1 MRRQLSAGVI
11 GGISLATASFSLIHL
26 VTILAGETFPL
37 ISFITEVLLPLLF
50 SGLVVAVG
58 YWVFID
64 DRPDQAMVRL
74 ALWCVAGSAV
84 IGGFE
89 FLTFYSQLLG
99 GAELTEELQ
108 TLNAAVARGAVLG
121 VALGLFDI
129 ERQRTKR
136 REAELERQ
144 VDRLEEFASVV
155 SHDLRSPLTVAQGHV
170 ELIRDEIA
178 EENLKQLEFAHT
190 RMTEIIEDSL
200 ALARGGN
207 EVTEVET
214 VSLGEMAER
223 AWKTVASDEDT
234 LEIEHDLTF
243 EADPE
248 RLQRIL
254 ENLFRNSIE
263 HASSDSRPHS
273 ETEIELGFGP
283 QSADTDEIDPVTVV
297 VGRLADEDGFFV
309 ADSGPGIDPD
319 EREAVFEAGNSGTEM
334 GSGLGLAIVRRIAQA
349 HGWEVS
355 IADSETGGAR
365 FEFDIDP

>member
-11 GGISLATASFSLIHL
+11 GGISLATASLTTVHLLAILDDEFSI
-26 VTILAGETFPL
+26 
-37 ISFITEVLLPLLF
+37 ISFVTEVVLPLLF
-50 SGLVVAVG
+50 SGLVVGVG
-58 YWVFID
+58 YWVYFD
-64 DRPDQAMVRL
+64 DRPDQALVRL
-74 ALWCVAGSAV
+74 AIWCAAGSAV

-108 TLNAAVARGAVLG
+108 TLNAAFARGAVLG
-121 VALGLFDI
+121 IALGLFDI

-136 REAELERQ
+136 RESELERQ
-144 VDRLEEFASVV
+144 VNRLEEFASVV

-170 ELIRDEIA
+170 ELIRDEID
-178 EENLKQLEFAHT
+178 EESRKQLEFAHT

-207 EVTEVET
+207 EVTEPEP
-214 VSLGEMAER
+214 VSLKEMAER
-223 AWKTVASDEDT
+223 AWKTVADEEDT
-234 LEIEHDLTF
+234 LTVVDSPTID
-243 EADPE
+243 ADPE

-263 HASSDSRPHS
+263 HASHDTRPRS
-273 ETEIELGFGP
+273 ETEIELGMSG
-283 QSADTDEIDPVTVV
+283 QSVDEESEIDPVTVTI
-297 VGRLADEDGFFV
+297 GALDDEAGFFV
-309 ADSGPGIDPD
+309 ADDGPGIDPAD
-319 EREAVFEAGNSGTEM
+319 REAVFEAGNSGTQM

-355 IADSETGGAR
+355 IADSDGGAR
-365 FEFDIDP
+365 FEFRTES